1 MTLTPRPYQE
11 QGRDFLAARKF
22 ALLADEMRVG
32 KTPQAILAAAKAG
45 AQRMLVLCPAI
56 AVPQWKSETERWWP
70 ADTRLP
76 AASVLSYQRA
86 LKVWQ
91 TDGACDVDVFIADE
105 CHFAS
110 NPAAQRTK
118 MVYGKNGFAMN
129 AGATWALSGTP
140 ATKHAGNLWPMFRA
154 FGITKMDYEQFCRH
168 HCTYDRTGE
177 RVIGTRADRISG
189 VKSML
194 ARIMLRR
201 TRKEVAPQMPGIDYQ
216 FLNVEPV
223 SRVDLSAANVNAFTT
238 DVRGG
243 NVDTENRVEVA
254 KVKALPLVEHI
265 DFAIHNELLT
275 QTVVFGWHIEGLEAV
290 VKGLEARGIKAD
302 LLNGSTSP
310 KRRVEIQEDFRHGRT
325 QVVCANI
332 LAAGT
337 AIDLSAASHGFF
349 LELDWL
355 PSNNVQAANRL
366 VSMTKNEPVTFD
378 IVTWPGSRDDNVQ
391 RILLTRAK
399 QLANMLS

>member
-1 MTLTPRPYQE
+1 
-11 QGRDFLAARKF
+11 
-22 ALLADEMRVG
+22 
-32 KTPQAILAAAKAG
+32 
-45 AQRMLVLCPAI
+45 
-56 AVPQWKSETERWWP
+56 
-70 ADTRLP
+70 
-76 AASVLSYQRA
+76 
-86 LKVWQ
+86 
-91 TDGACDVDVFIADE
+91 
-105 CHFAS
+105 
-110 NPAAQRTK
+110 
-118 MVYGKNGFAMN
+118 
-129 AGATWALSGTP
+129 
-140 ATKHAGNLWPMFRA
+140 
-154 FGITKMDYEQFCRH
+154 
-168 HCTYDRTGE
+168 
-177 RVIGTRADRISG
+177 
-189 VKSML
+189 
-194 ARIMLRR
+194 MLRR

-310 KRRVEIQEDFRHGRT
+310 KRRVEIQEDFRHGLT
-325 QVVCANI
+325 QVVVANI

-349 LELDWL
+349 VELDWL